1 MLRFVA
7 TLGLAVVVGWSG
19 MVAESFGAPQ
29 TGQTTGT
36 HGPLVVPSGTLVPL
50 VVMRPVR
57 MESAKAQDALYA
69 QTSYPVAIGGRMAI
83 PAGTFVEGTIVSLTR
98 PTRKVS
104 ESSLR
109 VQFTKLVFANGY
121 TVPLGDSSAGANIMY
136 VTVNVST
143 ANDLLLDNGA
153 QMDLTLTSP
162 VTLSGKNV
170 RAAIPLSKA
179 PKPGSLASATMCR
192 PTPTTPG
199 TPGTPGTPDTVI
211 PGTPDTVI
219 PNADGTSTVIP
230 GTPATVIPGTPGT
243 PGDPGTP
250 GTTCPARPRVLSSVP
265 VTGAVVRTAQTGAVS
280 Q

>member
-7 TLGLAVVVGWSG
+7 TLSFVVLVGLSSGTMAEPVGASQ
-19 MVAESFGAPQ
+19 AE
-29 TGQTTGT
+29 QTTAT
-36 HGPLVVPSGTLVPL
+36 HGPLIVPSGTQVPL
-50 VVMRPVR
+50 TVIRPVR

-83 PAGTFVEGTIVSLTR
+83 PAGTFVQGRIVSLTR

-121 TVPLGDSSAGANIMY
+121 TVPLGDGLVGADVMY

-192 PTPTTPG
+192 PTPATPG
-199 TPGTPGTPDTVI
+199 TPGMPGTPDTVI
-211 PGTPDTVI
+211 PGTPDTTI
-219 PNADGTSTVIP
+219 PGPDGTSTTIP

-243 PGDPGTP
+243 PGDPGSP
-250 GTTCPARPRVLSSVP
+250 GTVCPAKPRVLSSVP
-265 VTGAVVRTAQTGAVS
+265 EAGVAAVS
-280 Q
+280 SQVQ

>member
-1 MLRFVA
+1 
-7 TLGLAVVVGWSG
+7 
-19 MVAESFGAPQ
+19 
-29 TGQTTGT
+29 
-36 HGPLVVPSGTLVPL
+36 VPL
-50 VVMRPVR
+50 TVIRPVR

-83 PAGTFVEGTIVSLTR
+83 PAGTFVQGRIVSLTR

-121 TVPLGDSSAGANIMY
+121 TVPLGDGLVGADVMY

-192 PTPTTPG
+192 ATPATPG
-199 TPGTPGTPDTVI
+199 TPGMPGTPDTVI
-211 PGTPDTVI
+211 PGTPDTTI
-219 PNADGTSTVIP
+219 PGPDGTSTTIP

-243 PGDPGTP
+243 PGDPGSP
-250 GTTCPARPRVLSSVP
+250 GTFCPAQPRVLSSVP
-265 VTGAVVRTAQTGAVS
+265 EAGVAAVS
-280 Q
+280 SQVQ